1 MAAGKA
7 AVLRA
12 LDLDDTLAE
21 VQSQLAANAYYGE
34 WDWSATERALERALE
49 LNPNLSIGHQLRA
62 EILLMRR
69 RREEAAAALDRC
81 LELDPLNP
89 WTQTA
94 VGGRYLRVDRD
105 DEGVALLEKALRADP
120 NMALAHQYLATAF
133 HKRGA
138 YDLAVS
144 PARTF
149 LALKGHNEA
158 ADALWRGY
166 SGSDYRGAM
175 RQAAESLAALVFL
188 PTDPRFRQLE
198 GDPRF
203 MDLLRRM
210 NIEVSGE

>member
-1 MAAGKA
+1 
-7 AVLRA
+7 
-12 LDLDDTLAE
+12 
-21 VQSQLAANAYYGE
+21 
-34 WDWSATERALERALE
+34 
-49 LNPNLSIGHQLRA
+49 
-62 EILLMRR
+62 
-69 RREEAAAALDRC
+69 
-81 LELDPLNP
+81 
-89 WTQTA
+89 
-94 VGGRYLRVDRD
+94 
-105 DEGVALLEKALRADP
+105 
-120 NMALAHQYLATAF
+120 MALAHQYLATAF

-175 RQAAESLAALVFL
+175 RQAAESLAARASATYVQPTWVAAFYAFADDDAQAFDWLERAYKEHDSWLVFL